1 MKHKIP
7 LQLVKL
13 EAEGCHLLLKARWH
27 DRKLTLVLDTGA
39 SKTVF
44 DAAQLQEWFP
54 DLALERSEQNSAG
67 LGTTEMQ
74 SHTFELK
81 SFKIGRCRIKN
92 ITAAALDLQHIQAT
106 YAQLGYGQL
115 DGILG
120 GDVLLKYHARIDY
133 DKLLLILKDDQ

>member
-1 MKHKIP
+1 MKYKIP
-7 LQLVKL
+7 LKLVEL
-13 EAEGCHLLLKARWH
+13 EADGCHLLLRTQWY

-44 DAAQLQEWFP
+44 DVVQLREWFP
-54 DLALERSEQNSAG
+54 DLALETSDQTSTG

-81 SFKIGRCRIKN
+81 QFKIGRCSIQK

-106 YAQLGYGQL
+106 YAQLGYGKL

-133 DKLLLILKDDQ
+133 NKLQLLLKDDK